1 MEIPTVDIKS
11 TKFIKPSAPTPATH
25 RHHKMGFKDEVVAT
39 INVRLILF
47 YSAVKG
53 GPHSTIIRLENSL
66 AQCLSRLHPIA
77 GRYNHQIRAI
87 ECNDQ
92 GAKFIQA
99 QVQNNIKLQ
108 DVLDPKVNPK
118 ILNNLLPCGVCDAGE
133 ITDPLLA
140 VQATVFNCGGLSLGV
155 SISHKVA
162 DVATL
167 SRGFMDYNPPL
178 PGTVKH
184 KFENNYQTKR
194 LSFSEE
200 AISLIRAKI
209 NNNIQSYS
217 RVQVVSTIIWKTLI
231 DMDRAKHGSPQASI
245 LHQPVNIRGKTTPPI
260 PNNACGNLGGFII
273 TECSPA
279 QTLMGFES
287 LADLLHDSIKK
298 TVQELGNLTAKCEQL
313 QALVFN
319 SFVKSETCDHE
330 LVSVFPFTSWC
341 KFPFYQVDFGFG
353 RPVWVASSAGPVSMV
368 TLMDGRGGC
377 GIDAYVNLDAQDMRL
392 FTEQLITCVT

>member
-1 MEIPTVDIKS
+1 METPSVDIKS
-11 TKFIKPSAPTPATH
+11 TKLIEPSTPTPATL
-25 RHHKMGFKDEVVAT
+25 RHHKMGFKDEVVAP

-47 YSAVKG
+47 YSAVND
-53 GPHSTIIRLENSL
+53 GPHSTIIRLKNSL

-108 DVLDPKVNPK
+108 DVLDPKLNPE
-118 ILNNLLPCGVCDAGE
+118 ILNNLLPCGVCDAALSQE
-133 ITDPLLA
+133 ESSPDSICR
-140 VQATVFNCGGLSLGV
+140 VFSSSYFLP
-155 SISHKVA
+155 A
-162 DVATL
+162 
-167 SRGFMDYNPPL
+167 RGFMDYDPPL
-178 PGTVKH
+178 PRTVKH

-217 RVQVVSTIIWKTLI
+217 KVQVVSAIIWKTLI
-231 DMDRAKHGSPQASI
+231 DVDRAKHGSPRASI
-245 LHQPVNIRGKTTPPI
+245 FHQPVNIRGKTTPPI
-260 PNNACGNLGGFII
+260 PNNACGNLRGFII
-273 TECSPA
+273 TECSSA
-279 QTLMGFES
+279 QTLMGLEC

-298 TVQELGNLTAKCEQL
+298 TVQELGDLTPENEQL

-341 KFPFYQVDFGFG
+341 NFPFYQVDFGFG

-377 GIDAYVNLDAQDMRL
+377 GIDVYVNLDAQDMQL